1 MTDIDLEEIKGR
13 LAAAT
18 PGHWMH
24 GHRHEAHWVD
34 TKPDLTVL
42 EICDVDSETAYADAE
57 LITNAPADIAA
68 LIAEVE
74 RLQAQIGVVRT
85 LHEPIEALNTTVN
98 RVQKVCLG
106 CGQDNG
112 NWQNWPCPTTRAL
125 EDPAAT
131 HAGYTSHGHPIA
143 GLKQSGKPS
152 SVMRCGGPSICAR
165 CALEASRA
173 TRSEAQHG

>member
-1 MTDIDLEEIKGR
+1 MTDIDLEEIKNR
-13 LAAAT
+13 VAAD
-18 PGHWMH
+18 
-24 GHRHEAHWVD
+24 EN
-34 TKPDLTVL
+34 PDLT
-42 EICDVDSETAYADAE
+42 
-57 LITNAPADIAA
+57 A

-131 HAGYTSHGHPIA
+131 
-143 GLKQSGKPS
+143 
-152 SVMRCGGPSICAR
+152 
-165 CALEASRA
+165 
-173 TRSEAQHG
+173 RSEAQRG

>member
-1 MTDIDLEEIKGR
+1 MTDIDLEEIKNR
-13 LAAAT
+13 VAADEN
-18 PGHWMH
+18 PG
-24 GHRHEAHWVD
+24 
-34 TKPDLTVL
+34 LT
-42 EICDVDSETAYADAE
+42 
-57 LITNAPADIAA
+57 A

-131 HAGYTSHGHPIA
+131 
-143 GLKQSGKPS
+143 
-152 SVMRCGGPSICAR
+152 
-165 CALEASRA
+165 
-173 TRSEAQHG
+173 RSEAQRG

>member
-1 MTDIDLEEIKGR
+1 MTDINLEEIKGR

-24 GHRHEAHWVD
+24 GHCHMAHWVD
-34 TKPDLTVL
+34 TKPDLTVM
-42 EICDVDSETAYADAE
+42 EICDVESDNAYADAE
-57 LITNAPADIAA
+57 LIANAPADIAA

-85 LHEPIEALNTTVN
+85 L
-98 RVQKVCLG
+98 
-106 CGQDNG
+106 
-112 NWQNWPCPTTRAL
+112 
-125 EDPAAT
+125 

-173 TRSEAQHG
+173 TRSEAQRG